1 MTKRGQEASRANVV
15 SSFTIVKG
23 TMIEESYAAL
33 AAWDFDRTKR
43 QNLDHVREVNLVG
56 AKSQTWLRD
65 VGKVLNRRFDPAG
78 RDRPL
83 ALLAKAGW
91 GLDEWKPAL
100 LWHMTRDEFLF
111 RDFLVG
117 WLYPNWAEGA
127 HRLRPEELY
136 GFLQEVG
143 RRGGVTEHAWGEATL
158 ERVAVGLLRMA
169 ADFGLLKG
177 TAVRE
182 FASYHL
188 PERSFL
194 YLLHAFRDGE
204 PNPRRLIESPEWKMF
219 LMEPADVER
228 ELLRLHQFQKLH
240 YDVAG
245 SLSQLTLPCASALDY
260 AGRMAA

>member
-1 MTKRGQEASRANVV
+1 MSRPARGSVV
-15 SSFTIVKG
+15 SSFTIIKG
-23 TMIEESYAAL
+23 AMIEESYAAL
-33 AAWDFDRTKR
+33 AAWDFDQTKH

-83 ALLAKAGW
+83 ALLAKAGL

-117 WLYPNWAEGA
+117 WLYPTWVAGA
-127 HRLRPEELY
+127 HRLRPDELY
-136 GFLQEVG
+136 RFLREVG
-143 RRGGVTEHAWGEATL
+143 NRGGVTEHAWREATL
-158 ERVAVGLLRMA
+158 QRVAVGLLSMA
-169 ADFGLLKG
+169 TDFGLLKG
-177 TAVRE
+177 SVVRE

-188 PERSFL
+188 PETSFL
-194 YLLHAFRDGE
+194 YLLHALYESE
-204 PNPRRLIESPEWKMF
+204 PNPRRLIESPEWRMF

>member
-1 MTKRGQEASRANVV
+1 MTKRDPGASRADVV

-23 TMIEESYAAL
+23 AMIEESHAVL

-65 VGKVLNRRFDPAG
+65 VGKVLNRRFDPSG

-100 LWHMTRDEFLF
+100 LWHLTRDEFLL
-111 RDFLVG
+111 RDFLVS
-117 WLYPNWAEGA
+117 WLYPAWAAGA

-136 GFLQEVG
+136 EFLRNVG
-143 RRGGVTEHAWGEATL
+143 KRGGVTEHAWGEATL
-158 ERVAVGLLRMA
+158 ERVAVGLLSMA
-169 ADFGLLKG
+169 AAFGLLRG
-177 TAVRE
+177 TVHRE

-194 YLLHAFRDGE
+194 YLLHALREIE
-204 PNPRRLIESPEWKMF
+204 PNPRRLIDSPEWRMF

-228 ELLRLHQFQKLH
+228 ELFRLHQFKKLH

-245 SLSQLTLPCASALDY
+245 SLSQLTLPCENALDY
-260 AGRMAA
+260 AGRRTA